1 MKKKSKIK
9 ILKDNKNKDNYTF
22 IVDMSLSQNSEGHIN
37 GTVKENLGVTDMDNL
52 DIKSMMANMKF
63 KMGMITMPITCITIG
78 DALEGVSGIFK
89 DALANETT
97 VGNNQTNSTQAM
109 LMGLMASG
117 MGNMRE
123 LNDFIVCSP
132 ADEKMM
138 KSMMK

>member
-1 MKKKSKIK
+1 MT
-9 ILKDNKNKDNYTF
+9 KNTSLLGIGIF
-22 IVDMSLSQNSEGHIN
+22 IVVALATAGLMTVTTQNTQKAIATSMN
-37 GTVKENLGVTDMDNL
+37 MDNL

-117 MGNMRE
+117 MGNMSNTDLTE